1 MREFQAKRIACT
13 DAGSLGDCMSEASKW
28 ALPSWTLLERYPSRR
43 LIPHLQP
50 QNVPASLFSHFTTLW
65 LQPAKPGTIEN
76 LNICLS
82 GRQSWLYYLGR
93 YKELVYSQVHPQWRW
108 NKGGAVLP
116 EGAQRGS
123 EEQSL
128 LGGGLISSM
137 GTSGLYFFVYLSK
150 QTETNNSRK
159 IRDGNSVTR
168 EGQAGQDVL
177 TKNSFESMILLST
190 AGYQPPP

>member
-1 MREFQAKRIACT
+1 MKEFQAKRIACT
-13 DAGSLGDCMSEASKW
+13 DAGSSGGCMSEASKW
-28 ALPSWTLLERYPSRR
+28 ALPGWTLLERYPSGR
-43 LIPHLQP
+43 LTLHLQP

-93 YKELVYSQVHPQWRW
+93 YKELVYSQVHLQWGW
-108 NKGGAVLP
+108 NKGGAVLL
-116 EGAQRGS
+116 EGAQRGP

-137 GTSGLYFFVYLSK
+137 GTSGLYFSVYLSK
-150 QTETNNSRK
+150 QTEINNSRK
-159 IRDGNSVTR
+159 IRDGSSVTR

-177 TKNSFESMILLST
+177 TKNSFESILLST
-190 AGYQPPP
+190 AGYQPPS